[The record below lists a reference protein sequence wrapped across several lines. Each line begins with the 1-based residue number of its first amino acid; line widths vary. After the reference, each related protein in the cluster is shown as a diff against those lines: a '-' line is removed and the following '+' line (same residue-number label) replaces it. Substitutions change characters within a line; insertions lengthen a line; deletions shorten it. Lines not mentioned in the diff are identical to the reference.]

1 MNQSGLKNMVVLK
14 NLPSNIV
21 EEAILILKANSKI
34 MQNEKI
40 ENKKTAGNDT
50 VKNNIENEYILIE
63 AEMLISNYITRI
75 EKRKK
80 EKNEIQKKIDF
91 KCKNLKRVVM
101 VMGIII
107 LIETVVLLIR

>member
-1 MNQSGLKNMVVLK
+1 MTKKKKKIKKNK
-14 NLPSNIV
+14 ENDY
-21 EEAILILKANSKI
+21 ILKEE
-34 MQNEKI
+34 EK
-40 ENKKTAGNDT
+40 
-50 VKNNIENEYILIE
+50 
-63 AEMLISNYITRI
+63 LISNYITRI